1 MLDPHKS
8 QVSVGSARRVIFT
21 GEEVPH
27 PGLERRDPAGADAGD
42 GADLDQ
48 RGRDRLSQ
56 TSQPCPAHSTL
67 FPWTGRFIH
76 MYS

>member
-8 QVSVGSARRVIFT
+8 QVSVGSARRVIFS

-48 RGRDRLSQ
+48 RGRD
-56 TSQPCPAHSTL
+56 
-67 FPWTGRFIH
+67 
-76 MYS
+76 